1 MPSEVESF
9 LGVRSADAE
18 SATPTQRYPGFRAI
32 VAFLRGLALFY
43 GIVAILVI
51 IVGLRQRDAILYVVV
66 GVVGG
71 SICVIGSLLWAEI
84 ILVFR
89 DIEENTRHTY
99 YAVFLLNDMLSSA
112 SDALHAPPEAVKQ
125 RSKWRLFWQRI

>member
-9 LGVRSADAE
+9 LGVRSADAQ
-18 SATPTQRYPGFRAI
+18 STTPTQRYPVLSAI

-51 IVGLRQRDAILYVVV
+51 IVGLRQRDAILYIVV

-71 SICVIGSLLWAEI
+71 SICVISSLLWAEI
-84 ILVFR
+84 ILVFL

-99 YAVFLLNDMLSSA
+99 YAVFLLNDMLVTKFV
-112 SDALHAPPEAVKQ
+112 HRNV
-125 RSKWRLFWQRI
+125 